1 MKRFLVIGNPIEHSL
16 SPTLHNYWIKNNG
29 IDAVYEKQKLN
40 DGELKQLIGQLKN
53 KKIDVYKNG
62 FKVASIGDI
71 RYNDYWVYKKLERQ
85 GQVEKG
91 TAEQRRELYKV
102 RHGQECRAKGTPG
115 FYACN
120 ILW

>member
-1 MKRFLVIGNPIEHSL
+1 MYRILTNQRKAAKRLGVVIRPS
-16 SPTLHNYWIKNNG
+16 T
-29 IDAVYEKQKLN
+29 
-40 DGELKQLIGQLKN
+40 LKN

-91 TAEQRRELYKV
+91 TADERRELYKI

>member
-1 MKRFLVIGNPIEHSL
+1 MYRILTNQRKAAKRLGVVIRPS
-16 SPTLHNYWIKNNG
+16 T
-29 IDAVYEKQKLN
+29 
-40 DGELKQLIGQLKN
+40 LKN

-71 RYNDYWVYKKLERQ
+71 RYNDYWVYKKLERE

-102 RHGQECRAKGTPG
+102 RHGRECRAKGTPG